1 MRGSDKELPVRSQ
14 NRRQN
19 AGPCF
24 RQLFAGQ
31 AAGPPH
37 SAGVQGSLFN
47 GADNPREDEGL
58 GNRDTP
64 ATKLEASP
72 GKRFEQKASEE
83 EEREGGTTCGCHLV
97 AFN

>member
-1 MRGSDKELPVRSQ
+1 MITNIDWTTSPIVKLVAHMRGSDKELPVRSQ

-31 AAGPPH
+31 ATGPAH

-58 GNRDTP
+58 GNRDTLQENKCSKKQRP
-64 ATKLEASP
+64 P
-72 GKRFEQKASEE
+72 
-83 EEREGGTTCGCHLV
+83 
-97 AFN
+97 

>member
-31 AAGPPH
+31 ATGPAH

-58 GNRDTP
+58 GNRDTLRENKCSKKQRP
-64 ATKLEASP
+64 PWPSP
-72 GKRFEQKASEE
+72 CLIFPESFSSSAIRLG
-83 EEREGGTTCGCHLV
+83 LI
-97 AFN
+97 